1 MWRKDLFI
9 RADVNCIYEGK
20 PFRCVM
26 ISGWFF
32 YFYVLL
38 LLTKRTYYTIIIIE
52 IISRRV

>member
-26 ISGWFF
+26 IFGWFF
-32 YFYVLL
+32 IFMFYC
-38 LLTKRTYYTIIIIE
+38 Y
-52 IISRRV
+52 